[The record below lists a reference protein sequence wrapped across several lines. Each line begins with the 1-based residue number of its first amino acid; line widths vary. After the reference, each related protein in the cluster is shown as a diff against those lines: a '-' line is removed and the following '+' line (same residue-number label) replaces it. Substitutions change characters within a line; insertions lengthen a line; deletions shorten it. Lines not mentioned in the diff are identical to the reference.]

1 MLDPNSPEIAEN
13 EAPTMPLQMGPTV
26 QQSPLPGSV
35 AANVRRKGTGY
46 SRARIDVR
54 VGIFMESR
62 TTMSKLQGRVA
73 VVTGAATGI
82 GRATAL
88 ELARRGCD
96 TALITRSNRAGLE
109 ATAAEIESMGRRATI
124 YMADV
129 TDREAMARLPAEIE
143 RAHEKIHIL
152 VNNAGVTLMG
162 DFQDQT
168 FENMD
173 WIVDINLWGVLNGSK
188 LFLPALM
195 RQEWGHICNISSLQ
209 GILPLTTQ
217 TTYSATKFAVRGFSE
232 ALRGELAPHNI
243 GVSAVFPGLVK
254 TEVVNAARTDG
265 EESKKA
271 QANLA
276 SFVEKY
282 ALAPEKCAI
291 KIVDGIEK
299 NRART
304 LVSGSTVVFDW
315 MKRLMPTLTDRLVA
329 RMMRG
334 GIPEM

>member
-1 MLDPNSPEIAEN
+1 
-13 EAPTMPLQMGPTV
+13 
-26 QQSPLPGSV
+26 
-35 AANVRRKGTGY
+35 
-46 SRARIDVR
+46 
-54 VGIFMESR
+54 
-62 TTMSKLQGRVA
+62 MSNLKGRVA

-96 TALITRSNRAGLE
+96 TALITRANESGLE
-109 ATAAEIESMGRRATI
+109 TTAAEIESMGRRATT

-129 TDREAMARLPAEIE
+129 TDRQAMSRLPDAIE

-162 DFQDQT
+162 DFRDQT
-168 FENMD
+168 FDNMD
-173 WIVDINLWGVLNGSK
+173 WIVNINLWGVLNGSK

-217 TTYSATKFAVRGFSE
+217 TTYTATKFAVRGFSE
-232 ALRGELAPHNI
+232 ALRGELSPHNI

-254 TEVVNAARTDG
+254 TEVVNAARTEG
-265 EESKKA
+265 EGSERA
-271 QANLA
+271 QRNLA
-276 SFVEKY
+276 RFVEKY
-282 ALAPEKCAI
+282 ALDADSCAK

-304 LVSGSTVVFDW
+304 LITGSTVFFDLA
-315 MKRLMPTLTDRLVA
+315 KRLMPSLTDTVVA
-329 RMMRG
+329 KMMRR
-334 GIPEM
+334 GIPDM

>member
-1 MLDPNSPEIAEN
+1 
-13 EAPTMPLQMGPTV
+13 
-26 QQSPLPGSV
+26 
-35 AANVRRKGTGY
+35 
-46 SRARIDVR
+46 
-54 VGIFMESR
+54 
-62 TTMSKLQGRVA
+62 MSKLEGRVA

-96 TALITRSNRAGLE
+96 LALITRNNAAGLE
-109 ATAAEIESMGRRATI
+109 ATAAEVESIGRRATTH
-124 YMADV
+124 MADV
-129 TDREAMARLPAEIE
+129 TDRAAMAKLPEVIE
-143 RAHEKIHIL
+143 GAHGKIHIL

-173 WIVDINLWGVLNGSK
+173 WIVDINLWGVLNGTK
-188 LFLPALM
+188 LFLPALL

-217 TTYSATKFAVRGFSE
+217 TTYTATKFAVRGFSE
-232 ALRGELAPHNI
+232 ALRGELSPHNI

-254 TEVVNAARTDG
+254 TEVVSSARTEG
-265 EESKKA
+265 ENQERA
-271 QANLA
+271 QKNLA
-276 SFVEKY
+276 KFVEKY
-282 ALAPEKCAI
+282 ALDADSCAK

-304 LVSGSTVVFDW
+304 LVTVSTIVFDV
-315 MKRLMPTLTDRLVA
+315 MKRLMPTLTDTLVA
-329 RMMRG
+329 RMMRR
-334 GIPEM
+334 GIPDL